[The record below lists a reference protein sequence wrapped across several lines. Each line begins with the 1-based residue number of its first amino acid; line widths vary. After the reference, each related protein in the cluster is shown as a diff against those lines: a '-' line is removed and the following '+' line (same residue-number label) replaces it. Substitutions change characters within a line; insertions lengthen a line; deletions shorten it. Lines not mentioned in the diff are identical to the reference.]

1 MGCVCFAMRGQDVRM
16 LLASGVFLAAMLASS
31 ASAVYSDVLLASD
44 PTNSLTVANATE
56 PTYGLTVGLDV

>member
-1 MGCVCFAMRGQDVRM
+1 M
-16 LLASGVFLAAMLASS
+16 LLASGVFLAAILASS